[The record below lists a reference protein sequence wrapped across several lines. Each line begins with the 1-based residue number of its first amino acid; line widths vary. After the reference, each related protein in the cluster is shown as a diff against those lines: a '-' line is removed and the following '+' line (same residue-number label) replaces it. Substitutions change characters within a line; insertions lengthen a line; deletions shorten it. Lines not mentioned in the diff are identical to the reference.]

1 MLGGFALACVAAHA
15 GAAPARL
22 RVAITPRSYAD
33 ALIDLGLQANITI
46 LGTSACGPGGRVKLA
61 GAFTLQEALDQ
72 ILADAPCRY
81 RIVDAHTVRITA
93 APTPAPGPSTPAP
106 DPQRPPALVAELVV
120 TATKRPAAL
129 DRLPA
134 GVSAISRDQVQSTRA
149 VDVGQTTGQ
158 LAGVLT
164 TNLGPGRD
172 KLLMRGL
179 SDGAFTGRTRSTVG
193 TYLDDAPI
201 NSNAPDPDLRLVDVE
216 SIEVV
221 RGPQGALYGSGA
233 MAGIYRIVTAKPD
246 DARAAGGLSA
256 AASMTHGGDPSHEVD
271 GYLNL
276 PLIPDRAA
284 VRLVAYQDVQGGYLD
299 NADLRISNVDK
310 TKRDGGRLA
319 VSLRI
324 DDNWRVQGLAATQH
338 LRTNDTQYVT
348 PTKPGGGG
356 GGRANRVR
364 EAHDND
370 FSYAGLSINGDLG
383 WATLTSSASYVHHVY
398 SSQFDA
404 SAALGIFAASR
415 EDLGIYSEATRAD
428 MLVQDL
434 VIRSAGNA
442 PLEWLA
448 GVYLSRSDQTSPS
461 TLGIVPAGAKRSE
474 VSAVY
479 MENRK
484 DRVSEYAVYGET
496 SWRFA
501 EGWSATIGGR
511 AFESRVHTTAQLD
524 VVQPFGPRFF
534 DQARTFNGF
543 SPKISLQRDFRN
555 GDLAYILLTEGYRPG
570 GFNSSG
576 LFPIRASRT
585 TFKPDRLRN
594 YETGVKLRRF
604 DGRLALRAAAYYD
617 EWSDIQTDQYRSSGL
632 AYTANVA
639 DARILGLEGEVTYDW
654 PIGLSL
660 QLNGLVAN
668 STIRNPNFDFA
679 PQIIDNLPGVPRT
692 SFGVLTV
699 YERPVGPFSLRL
711 VGEAS
716 YVGRSSLSFDAGRTT
731 LMGHYLRAKL
741 SAQLA
746 SDAWSITAYVSNPM
760 DDRSD
765 TFAYGNPFSFGEVR
779 QVTPQRPRT
788 VGLRFAA
795 AF

>member
-1 MLGGFALACVAAHA
+1 MLGGVALACVATHA
-15 GAAPARL
+15 GAAASRL
-22 RVAITPRSYAD
+22 RVAIPPRTYAD

-46 LGTSACGPGGRVKLA
+46 LGTSTCGAGGRVRLS
-61 GAFTLQEALDQ
+61 GDYTLQEALDRL
-72 ILADAPCRY
+72 LADAPCRY
-81 RIVDAHTVRITA
+81 RIVDARTVRIFA
-93 APTPAPGPSTPAP
+93 APPATPAPPPPPNDPA
-106 DPQRPPALVAELVV
+106 RPPALVAELVV
-120 TATKRPAAL
+120 TATKRPMTL

-134 GVSAISRDQVQSTRA
+134 GVSAVSRDQVESTRA
-149 VDVGQTTGQ
+149 VDIGQTTGQ

-193 TYLDDAPI
+193 SYLDNAPI
-201 NSNAPDPDLRLVDVE
+201 NSNAPDPDLRLVDIE

-233 MAGIYRIVTAKPD
+233 VAGVYRIVTAKPD
-246 DARAAGGLSA
+246 DQRVATGFSA
-256 AASMTHGGDPSHEVD
+256 ATATTEGGDPSREID

-276 PLIPDRAA
+276 PLIRDRAA
-284 VRLVAYQDVQGGYLD
+284 LRLVAYKDIQGGYLD

-310 TKRDGGRLA
+310 TTRDGGRVALA
-319 VSLRI
+319 LRI
-324 DDNWRVQGLAATQH
+324 DDNWKVQGLAATQH

-348 PTKPGGGG
+348 PKRPGATT

-364 EAHDND
+364 EAHNND
-370 FSYAGLSINGDLG
+370 FSYAGLSIDGDLG
-383 WATLTSSASYVHHVY
+383 WASLTSSASYVHHVY

-404 SAALGIFAASR
+404 SAALGVFEAKR
-415 EDLGIYSEATRAD
+415 EDLGVYTEATRAN

-434 VIRSAGNA
+434 VLRSANGA
-442 PLEWLA
+442 PFEWLA
-448 GVYLSRSDQTSPS
+448 GVFLSRSVQKSPS
-461 TLGIVPAGAKRSE
+461 TLGILSTGSR
-474 VSAVY
+474 VSTVY

-484 DRVSEYAVYGET
+484 DRFGEYAVYGEG
-496 SWRFA
+496 SLHFGD
-501 EGWSATIGGR
+501 GWSATVGGR

-524 VVQPFGPRFF
+524 VAQPFGPRFF

-543 SPKISLQRDFRN
+543 SPKLSLQREFRN

-594 YETGVKLRRF
+594 YETGVKLRRL
-604 DGRLALRAAAYYD
+604 DGRLAVRAAAYYD
-617 EWSDIQTDQYRSSGL
+617 EWSDIQTDQYRASGL

-639 DARILGLEGEVTYDW
+639 DARILGLEGEVSYDW

-660 QLNGLVAN
+660 QLNGLLAD

-679 PQIIDNLPGVPRT
+679 PQLINNLPGVPRA
-692 SFGVLTV
+692 SGGVLAV
-699 YERPVGPFSLRL
+699 YERPLGSVNLRL

-716 YVGRSSLSFDAGRTT
+716 YVGRSSLSFDAARSTR
-731 LMGHYLRAKL
+731 MGHYLRAKL
-741 SAQLA
+741 SAQVA
-746 SDAWSITAYVSNPM
+746 TDAWSVAAYVTNPF

-788 VGLRFAA
+788 FGVRVAA